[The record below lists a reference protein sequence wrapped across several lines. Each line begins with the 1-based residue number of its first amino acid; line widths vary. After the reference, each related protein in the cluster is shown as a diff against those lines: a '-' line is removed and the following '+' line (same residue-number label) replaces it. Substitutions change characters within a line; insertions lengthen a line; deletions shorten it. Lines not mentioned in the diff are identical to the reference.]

1 MGVIMERIINL
12 AKQYGFVYQGSEIYN
27 GLANTW
33 DYGPLGVELKNNL
46 KQYWWDVFVH
56 QEPNNVGLDSSIL
69 LNPTVWEA
77 SGHVGGFSDPLIDCK
92 NCRSRFRADK
102 LIEESN
108 EDLIVDGWEN
118 QKMLDYIYEHKL
130 VCPKCGSL
138 DYTDIRSFNLMFKTF
153 MGVVEDSKNTIY
165 LRPETA
171 QGIFINFKNIM
182 RTTRK
187 KLPLGVGQIGKSF
200 RNEITPGNF
209 IFRTREFE
217 QMEMEVFCKP
227 GTELEIFDYYLDK
240 MQKFLTSLG
249 FNSDVYRIREHS
261 QEELCH
267 YSNRTV
273 DIEYKFP
280 FGWGELWGLA
290 SRTDFD
296 LKAHQEKSKVDMSYL
311 DPTTNEKFI
320 PYVVEPSVGADR
332 LFLALLLNSYEEEV
346 IGVGET
352 REVLHL
358 PYQLAPYK
366 VCVMPLV
373 KKLEEPALAVFNNL
387 CNDFN
392 VDYDVSGAIGK
403 RYRRQDVIGTPFCVT
418 FDYDSLEDGCVTV
431 RERDSMQQERIKI
444 EKLSDYLKT
453 KISK

>member
-1 MGVIMERIINL
+1 MDSIINL

-56 QEPNNVGLDSSIL
+56 QEPNNVGLDSAIL
-69 LNPTVWEA
+69 LNPQVWEA

-92 NCRSRFRADK
+92 ECHSRFRADK

-108 EDLIVDGWEN
+108 PELIVDGWSD
-118 QKMLDYIYEHKL
+118 QQMLDYIYEHKI

-138 DYTDIRSFNLMFKTF
+138 DYTDIRAFNLMFKTF
-153 MGVVEDSKNTIY
+153 MGVVEDSKNTVY

-182 RTTRK
+182 RTSRK

-227 GTELEIFDYYLDK
+227 GTELEIFDYYLTK
-240 MQKFLTSLG
+240 MQNFLQSLG
-249 FNSDVYRIREHS
+249 FSHDVYRIREHS
-261 QEELCH
+261 QEELSH
-267 YSNRTV
+267 YSNKTV

-311 DPTTNEKFI
+311 DPTTNERYI

-332 LFLALLLNSYEEEV
+332 LFLAVLLNSYENESLEN
-346 IGVGET
+346 GES

-358 PYQLAPYK
+358 PYVLAPYK
-366 VCVMPLV
+366 VCVLPLV
-373 KKLEEPALAVFNNL
+373 KKLEPQALEVFNL
-387 CNDFN
+387 LSKKFN

-403 RYRRQDVIGTPFCVT
+403 RYRRQDVIGTPFCIT
-418 FDYDSLEDGCVTV
+418 IDYDTLDDNCVTI
-431 RERDSMQQERIKI
+431 RERDSMEQTRINI
-444 EKLSDYLKT
+444 DELVDYLTQKLEQ
-453 KISK
+453 

>member
-1 MGVIMERIINL
+1 MERIINL

-138 DYTDIRSFNLMFKTF
+138 DYTDIRAFNLMFKTF
-153 MGVVEDSKNTIY
+153 MGVVEDSKNTVY

-171 QGIFINFKNIM
+171 QGIFINYKNIM

-249 FNSDVYRIREHS
+249 FNSEVYRIREHS
-261 QEELCH
+261 QEELSH

-387 CNDFN
+387 CAYFN

-431 RERDSMQQERIKI
+431 RERDSMQQERVKI
-444 EKLSDYLKT
+444 DELSDYLKT

>member
-1 MGVIMERIINL
+1 MERIINL
-12 AKQYGFVYQGSEIYN
+12 AKQYGFVFQGSEIYN

-138 DYTDIRSFNLMFKTF
+138 DYTDIRAFNLMFKTF
-153 MGVVEDSKNTIY
+153 MGVVEDSKNTVY

-261 QEELCH
+261 QEELSH

>member
-1 MGVIMERIINL
+1 MERIINL

-138 DYTDIRSFNLMFKTF
+138 DYTDIRAFNLMFKTF
-153 MGVVEDSKNTIY
+153 MGVVEDSKNAVY

-261 QEELCH
+261 QEELSH

-387 CNDFN
+387 CAYFN

-444 EKLSDYLKT
+444 DELSDYLKT

>member
-1 MGVIMERIINL
+1 MERIINL

-138 DYTDIRSFNLMFKTF
+138 DYTDIRAFNLMFKTF
-153 MGVVEDSKNTIY
+153 MGVVEDSKNTVY

-261 QEELCH
+261 QEELSH

-373 KKLEEPALAVFNNL
+373 KKLEEPALAVFNKL
-387 CNDFN
+387 CKDFN

-444 EKLSDYLKT
+444 DELSDYLKT

>member
-1 MGVIMERIINL
+1 MERIINL

-138 DYTDIRSFNLMFKTF
+138 DYTDIRAFNLMFKTF
-153 MGVVEDSKNTIY
+153 MGVVEDSKNTVY

-261 QEELCH
+261 QEELSH

-346 IGVGET
+346 IGVGEN

-358 PYQLAPYK
+358 PYRLAPYK

-373 KKLEEPALAVFNNL
+373 KKLEEPALAVFDNL
-387 CNDFN
+387 CKDFN

-418 FDYDSLEDGCVTV
+418 FDYDSLDDGCVTV